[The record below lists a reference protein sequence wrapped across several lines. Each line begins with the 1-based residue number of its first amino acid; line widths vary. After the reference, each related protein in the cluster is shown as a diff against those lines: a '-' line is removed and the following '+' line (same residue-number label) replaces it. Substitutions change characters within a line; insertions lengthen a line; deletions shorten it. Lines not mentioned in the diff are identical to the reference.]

1 MSTDSKTSHLID
13 GSRHQNPE
21 FQKLPGPDNEENRQ
35 MMEGVESCEPGDLG
49 ERDPSF
55 NLP

>member
-1 MSTDSKTSHLID
+1 MSTDTKTSHLID